1 MINNTI
7 IVARYNEDINWLNML
22 NNEDWISNI
31 IVYNKG
37 NKLEN
42 TFNDK
47 RIKILEKKNY
57 GREGGTYLDY
67 IIDNYNNLPDNIW
80 FLQGDP
86 FEHNEYFLNFLKEE
100 NVMKYI
106 NKDYQGLTLYYK
118 KDCNVPPYEYIK
130 LNNNFDFNCD
140 KNIEDHNHCKNITFL
155 INSKHFHVVGHN
167 FYRDLGVDEMLIYLE
182 KNYKRKINNI
192 ADLLF
197 NKLEFKNPKNIIP
210 FSFSATFMT
219 KKTSILNMCLQDYI
233 KIKNFLLVES
243 NNNQGG
249 QNGYVLERLW
259 RYIFTKE
266 SYENIN
272 EYYNEIL
279 KDKLVYSYNFK
290 DRIIDSLDLRFSKIC
305 VKEDENSILFYM
317 DKNNQYRILPKL
329 NFSMKIKPKMVN
341 DTNQNKILKKL
352 KLI

>member
-210 FSFSATFMT
+210 FSFSATFISPVASTT
-219 KKTSILNMCLQDYI
+219 KS
-233 KIKNFLLVES
+233 NFLYKFSRFSSEEYTTLNPILSASVS
-243 NNNQGG
+243 RSGLTSTKVIFFAPLSFAAKANNNPIGPAPKISALLDVPALIAPTPFNAQP
-249 QNGYVLERLW
+249 NGSASAA
-259 RYIFTKE
+259 I
-266 SYENIN
+266 
-272 EYYNEIL
+272 
-279 KDKLVYSYNFK
+279 
-290 DRIIDSLDLRFSKIC
+290 
-305 VKEDENSILFYM
+305 
-317 DKNNQYRILPKL
+317 
-329 NFSMKIKPKMVN
+329 
-341 DTNQNKILKKL
+341 
-352 KLI
+352 